1 MQPGLASR
9 SAMGSALLR
18 ESHARQDPAPRVL
31 EDSIA
36 GRLVP
41 ETERAR
47 LEATM
52 AGWPPEVRQALRL
65 GHAVRARLA
74 EDTAVAGL
82 SDGRCDYVLLGSG
95 LDTFAWRHP
104 RADDFLIWEV
114 DHSDTQTWKRSALLD
129 AGVAEVPNVRFLPA
143 DLSVTALDDIGLPA
157 RATWNWLGVTMYL
170 SRAANER
177 TLRSIASRKEGT
189 TLIADFVCAAAELDD
204 LGRAVSASA
213 SAAVAADQEPLVAG
227 YTTREVETLLHD
239 VGFRSVTMLGAEA
252 LHARYLGAHPAMRLS
267 RSTVLAVATV

>member
-1 MQPGLASR
+1 MQSGLASR

-18 ESHARQDPAPRVL
+18 ASHAQQDPAPRVL

-41 ETERAR
+41 EMERAR
-47 LEATM
+47 LGATI
-52 AGWPPEVRQALRL
+52 AGWPPEVRQSLRL

-82 SDGRCDYVLLGSG
+82 SGGRRDYVLLGAG

-104 RADDFLIWEV
+104 RADEFRIWEV
-114 DHSDTQTWKRSALLD
+114 DHPDTQTWKRSALLN
-129 AGVAEVPNVRFLPA
+129 AGVAEMPNVRFLSA
-143 DLSVTALDDIGLPA
+143 DLAATALDDIGLPV

-170 SRAANER
+170 SRAANEE
-177 TLRSIASRKEGT
+177 TLRSIASRQEGT
-189 TLIADFVCAAAELDD
+189 TLIADFVAATAELDD

-213 SAAVAADQEPLVAG
+213 SAAVAADQEPIVAD
-227 YTTREVETLLHD
+227 YTTSEVEALLHD
-239 VGFRSVTMLGAEA
+239 VGFRTVTMLGAEA
-252 LHARYLGAHPAMRLS
+252 LHARYLSAHPSLRLS
-267 RSTVLAVATV
+267 RSTALAVATV